1 MDSDM
6 QAEKPDPA
14 TAAGAQKAP
23 RSAKDS
29 AASMPGASG
38 AAPEKNQDQDRPKE
52 NAGSSVPP
60 IPSSAL
66 VILPPSMRR
75 FDAKDDT
82 GGKEKPKAGA
92 WARYGSRAALIL
104 ILCGAAFVAGG
115 RFIGS
120 TPSEHAAGDP
130 ATASWQAAK
139 DDSATAQIR
148 QQTMALSD
156 EIHGI
161 EARLDSLSAAAQTPD
176 EIRAL
181 KKSVDGLKASFDA
194 QKAQANASIAQLSA
208 KLDQIERVAPKVSQT
223 AFDGTE
229 RAEINSAVTERTIDP
244 KAIQTT
250 LDKAA
255 RAEKSDSMTTAS
267 IPGSSEPQSVEI
279 APTAQPLAMASA
291 EPQKKQPQVLSD
303 WAVRDVYDGIALVE
317 GPEGAIE
324 VMPGDTIPGAGTV
337 KSIERRSG
345 GWIVLTSRGLVEDER
360 D

>member
-1 MDSDM
+1 
-6 QAEKPDPA
+6 
-14 TAAGAQKAP
+14 
-23 RSAKDS
+23 
-29 AASMPGASG
+29 
-38 AAPEKNQDQDRPKE
+38 
-52 NAGSSVPP
+52 
-60 IPSSAL
+60 
-66 VILPPSMRR
+66 
-75 FDAKDDT
+75 
-82 GGKEKPKAGA
+82 
-92 WARYGSRAALIL
+92 
-104 ILCGAAFVAGG
+104 
-115 RFIGS
+115 
-120 TPSEHAAGDP
+120 
-130 ATASWQAAK
+130 
-139 DDSATAQIR
+139 
-148 QQTMALSD
+148 
-156 EIHGI
+156 
-161 EARLDSLSAAAQTPD
+161 
-176 EIRAL
+176 
-181 KKSVDGLKASFDA
+181 VDGLKASFDA